1 MALVPHRSPFV
12 FLIISS
18 ILCCAQAQLPGG
30 GPLEEFH
37 VSGSNVTAVTCNTS
51 DPTTIRFVHLGAG
64 GVSAAQ
70 LVPFYDASDSTQTEF
85 QRLISN
91 TSSYFIYQLHI
102 INYDGIRAVYGCGP
116 VTSLATSQYTIL
128 RTEPILG
135 LATVDGASTGL
146 GHQPAI
152 PHVFNEGS
160 PIPPVVCFP
169 NTGQPTR
176 NTVTLNITYD
186 DGRTETFRPP
196 PVARGVDFPIRSA
209 RNSSGVYVCY
219 AANEANTGPFP
230 PIVFTFNV
238 TVYFRPDFSNTERE
252 RSVVE
257 GTRLFLTVYV
267 SSRPDLS
274 AFDLVSP
281 SGASS
286 SLLSQYQAAAPT
298 NNLMTERK
306 VTALDVASADSTHNG
321 VYVCEATN
329 QISGGPG
336 SSSVNITVRVISPPG
351 APRNITLLSN
361 ASTFIELS
369 YVQPADDGNSNI
381 IGYRVMCST
390 DFGDASREGHV
401 VVANVSAL
409 TANITGL
416 YAGET
421 YTCTVEARNEA
432 GFGASASRSEI
443 ELLPGEPCAPVV
455 MQNFGPDSLSLQ
467 VIYPCDGGNAATCTI
482 RRSPP
487 DGFSSDISMCTIG
500 QRINVNDST
509 AVVGTTYTYT
519 ITINNG
525 LGPVSTTFSASIM
538 TAPPSPTTTVQ
549 LQSTG
554 LPNTPSVT
562 VQTTNEAITE
572 EARGGLSGGAIAGI
586 IIGVIVLIVLVV
598 LLVVIILRNRDKPSG
613 NSTAG
618 VSYRKTNTEASSPPK
633 DELHYA
639 NVDHAHKDG
648 AKGGAAAANK
658 GTQSTNYAPLD
669 FDKSGKKGD
678 AENPVGAASTIV

>member
-390 DFGDASREGHV
+390 NFGDASREGHV
-401 VVANVSAL
+401 VAANVSDL
-409 TANITGL
+409 TANITSL

-432 GFGASASRSEI
+432 GFGSSASRSVH
-443 ELLPGEPCAPVV
+443 LLQGAPCKPEV
-455 MQNFGPDSLSLQ
+455 MQNAVPGILSLQ
-467 VIYPCDGGNAATCTI
+467 VFFPCDGGNAATCTI
-482 RRSPP
+482 IIAPV
-487 DGFSSDISMCTIG
+487 GFSSAVSCATG
-500 QRINVNDST
+500 QRITVNDTT
-509 AVVGTTYTYT
+509 AVAGITYTYT
-519 ITINNG
+519 ITIDNG
-525 LGPVSTTFSASIM
+525 LALSTISSTATIS
-538 TAPPSPTTTVQ
+538 TAPTGSSGTLEHSTANSYQ
-549 LQSTG
+549 SISTG
-554 LPNTPSVT
+554 TNASLTSSSGDSLASPEDTKVSNTPVIALSAALGL
-562 VQTTNEAITE
+562 AIC
-572 EARGGLSGGAIAGI
+572 
-586 IIGVIVLIVLVV
+586 
-598 LLVVIILRNRDKPSG
+598 VIIFMMIIVIRATRHQSQHRSAAVRKYVMNP
-613 NSTAG
+613 STAQHP
-618 VSYRKTNTEASSPPK
+618 SLIPS
-633 DELHYA
+633 DEL
-639 NVDHAHKDG
+639 
-648 AKGGAAAANK
+648 
-658 GTQSTNYAPLD
+658 
-669 FDKSGKKGD
+669 
-678 AENPVGAASTIV
+678 